1 MQEAQAMNMQIAP
14 QGRNMNNQ
22 ALNHSGPW
30 PSTQCIEMLE
40 IQLLLPALMVESL
53 ERLGHSRGQTI
64 GRLVRS
70 ILAGY
75 LADEMESR
83 TGGTV
88 YGLERMKEPCLIA
101 E

>member
-1 MQEAQAMNMQIAP
+1 MQEAQTMNMQLAT
-14 QGRNMNNQ
+14 QGKTTNSR
-22 ALNHSGPW
+22 ALNHSAPW
-30 PSTQCIEMLE
+30 PSSECIEMLE

-53 ERLGHSRGQTI
+53 ERLGQSRGQTI

-83 TGGTV
+83 TGKAV